1 MKSTFSKFLIAAAGL
16 LALSAPMFAHHGSR
30 ISYNLSR
37 MVTVT
42 GTITEYQWQNPH
54 VYLKFDVKGEDGQVT
69 NWSAETYSPVV
80 MTRNGWGRRTLN
92 FGDKVTVTVW
102 PSKIGTP
109 LGFLAK
115 VVHPDGHVTDL
126 TSAGGPE

>member
-1 MKSTFSKFLIAAAGL
+1 
-16 LALSAPMFAHHGSR
+16 
-30 ISYNLSR
+30 
-37 MVTVT
+37 MVTVK
-42 GTITEYQWQNPH
+42 GNITEYQWQNPH
-54 VYLKFDVKGEDGQVT
+54 VYLKFDVKGDDGQVV

-80 MTRNGWGRRTLN
+80 MTRNGWGRRTLKL
-92 FGDKVTVTVW
+92 DDAVTVTLW

-115 VVHPDGHVTDL
+115 ITLPDGHVTDL

>member
-1 MKSTFSKFLIAAAGL
+1 MKSA
-16 LALSAPMFAHHGSR
+16 LAKIVAFASLFAFGAPMLAHHGSR
-30 ISYNLSR
+30 VSYDLTR
-37 MVTVT
+37 TVTVT

-54 VYLKFDVKGEDGQVT
+54 VYLKFDVKDEDGRIT
-69 NWSAETYSPVV
+69 KWSAETYSPVV
-80 MTRNGWGRRTLN
+80 MTRNGWGHRTFK
-92 FGDKVTVTVW
+92 FGDTVTVTVW

-115 VVHPDGHVTDL
+115 LVHPDGRVTDL

>member
-1 MKSTFSKFLIAAAGL
+1 MKTTFAKFLIVVVGL
-16 LALSAPMFAHHGSR
+16 LALGAPMFAHHGSR
-30 ISYNLSR
+30 ISYDLAR

-42 GTITEYQWQNPH
+42 GTITEFQWQNPH
-54 VYLKFDVKGEDGQVT
+54 VYLKLDVKGEDGEIR

-80 MTRNGWGRRTLN
+80 MTRNGWGRRTLK
-92 FGDKVTVTVW
+92 FGDTVTVTVW

-115 VVHPDGHVTDL
+115 ITLPDGHTTDL